1 VGLLVKSTMMGRSFV
16 VILFLL
22 IDFIFKS
29 CSTSTPISTPQT
41 STPIPPPVQGPAVL
55 GDNVEI
61 KDWEYLGPESVES
74 FPSLSANV
82 REVGKDIYLVRR
94 DYGFD
99 LVWIQL
105 PCATEPVMIVHADA
119 VIEFWPAAK
128 IESTEPPCE
137 AMGMG
142 HMLTVRW
149 ETDIPFDE
157 WKFIFHPPPEPEA

>member
-1 VGLLVKSTMMGRSFV
+1 MGRPFV
-16 VILFLL
+16 VFLFLL
-22 IDFIFKS
+22 IDFIFTA
-29 CSTSTPISTPQT
+29 CSTSTPTSTPISTPPT

-74 FPSLSANV
+74 FPSPSANV

-99 LVWIQL
+99 LVWGQL
-105 PCATEPVMIVHADA
+105 PCATQPVVIVHADA
-119 VIEFWPAAK
+119 VIEFWPGAGIASVD
-128 IESTEPPCE
+128 EPCE
-137 AMGMG
+137 AMLVA
-142 HMLTVRW
+142 HRLTVQW

-157 WKFIFHPPPEPEA
+157 WKFIFHPPPQPES